1 MLTERDEVFNKLIEL
16 LKFSD
21 DEAKIRVYEELL
33 ETGSV
38 TLTSLLNEQV
48 NVFSINHFSRQL
60 LDSSETVENDIC
72 ILHQCE
78 DDLEF
83 LFEEE

>member
-21 DEAKIRVYEELL
+21 DETKIRVYEELL

-38 TLTSLLNEQV
+38 TLTSLLNEEV
-48 NVFSINHFSRQL
+48 NVFSINQFSHQL
-60 LDSSETVENDIC
+60 LDSSETAENDIC
-72 ILHQCE
+72 IDSQCQ

-83 LFEEE
+83 LFEE